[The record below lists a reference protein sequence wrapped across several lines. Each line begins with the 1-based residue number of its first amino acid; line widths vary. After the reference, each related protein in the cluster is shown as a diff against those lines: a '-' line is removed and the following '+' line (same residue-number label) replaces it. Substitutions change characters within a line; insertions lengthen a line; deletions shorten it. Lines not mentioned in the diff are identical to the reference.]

1 MTTIPSIKRYVC
13 ICFFLFTGF
22 AVIPDLPAD
31 EESLSVNVEDAVTYV
46 NLAKVNLS
54 VGKMSF
60 DEGKLLGTYS
70 IEVPLMKSKSE
81 NGQIVL
87 SLLQGVEV
95 YARDGGS
102 ISGEGIVAGEQDER
116 RKIDVRFSPCNNETN
131 EGRIDLTIDTGT
143 RILEFKSTYRLS
155 GEGLLVMN

>member
-1 MTTIPSIKRYVC
+1 
-13 ICFFLFTGF
+13 
-22 AVIPDLPAD
+22 
-31 EESLSVNVEDAVTYV
+31 
-46 NLAKVNLS
+46 
-54 VGKMSF
+54 
-60 DEGKLLGTYS
+60 
-70 IEVPLMKSKSE
+70 VPLMKSKSE